1 MYNTLI
7 RLQLIQ
13 EDECGEEHEVE
24 GAPDVMYI
32 NKHLC
37 TYILHCTM
45 YRTPSSQ
52 FYPRPH
58 LDDRID
64 PSI

>member
-37 TYILHCTM
+37 TIHTYYIVQCIEHH
-45 YRTPSSQ
+45 
-52 FYPRPH
+52 H
-58 LDDRID
+58 LNFIHDHT
-64 PSI
+64 